1 MVGDYKT
8 HIVHLRV
15 YKVMRILSVQ
25 ITSMVPCTLT
35 DSVKLT
41 EYIYWLR
48 EYLDT
53 SNHRHIKKQF
63 YFSVISCLE
72 ALKHLF
78 FYTQKHT
85 HT

>member
-1 MVGDYKT
+1 MGK
-8 HIVHLRV
+8 
-15 YKVMRILSVQ
+15 LSVE
-25 ITSMVPCTLT
+25 ITSMVPYTLT

-48 EYLDT
+48 GYLDT
-53 SNHRHIKKQF
+53 SNHRHTKKQF
-63 YFSVISCLE
+63 YLSVISSLE
-72 ALKHLF
+72 NLKHLF